1 MKIRK
6 GKKKNL
12 LSFVI
17 MCMMAFF
24 IMAGNV
30 YAEEMTAEPA
40 KQGSITLQDVSGNPG
55 KTGAEYA
62 IYQVLQ
68 STETESTNVFTY
80 AWTDAFRDFGNPT
93 TTGYGKTLDEIKKMA
108 SGPDDFHFN
117 PDSVDQLTPLLKQ
130 YITENSITATKSGV
144 TIGQKAENLPYG
156 YYLILETKTPSG
168 YKASKPVLVE
178 VPKAGAPDVVIT
190 VKEQILAIEKK
201 IVCTETDGKEK
212 LVDAVTSQAGKDIT
226 FQVTYDVPKYASADD
241 VVFKI
246 TDTMEKGLTF
256 GGEESVVVYKNSVEQ
271 KNKLTRDTDYS
282 VTVTEGTSANTTTVV
297 YDFSDQGNGKN
308 YYAKVKDAEKVI
320 IRYTGKLNEN
330 AHFGDGENI
339 TTNVNT
345 VVPTF
350 GENLSS
356 VTDGAPDKTKSYAG
370 AIEITKIDENNS
382 NSPLSGAEFTVYE
395 ADENG
400 NIDINKKAQLVV
412 KDVDGQK
419 TLKDAVA
426 TSGADGKVLFEGL
439 GEGIYYIKE
448 TKSPSGY
455 LLLKEPIKVVVSVT
469 EPVAIVDGNEKA
481 TQFTYTITMNN
492 EEILQ
497 ENNNGV
503 AKINVTNKK
512 GFSLPT
518 TGGKGTYLFT
528 IVGVLFIAS
537 GIILFVR
544 SRKKA

>member
-40 KQGSITLQDVSGNPG
+40 KQGSITLQDVSGNQG

-80 AWTDAFRDFGNPT
+80 DWTDAFRDFGDKT
-93 TTGYGKTLDEIKKMA
+93 KTDYGKTLDEIKEMA

-117 PDSVDQLTPLLKQ
+117 PASVDQLTPLLKR
-130 YITENSITATKSGV
+130 YITENSITATKDGV
-144 TIGQKAENLPYG
+144 KIGQTVENLPYG

-168 YKASKPVLVE
+168 YKASKPALVE

-297 YDFSDQGNGKN
+297 YDFSDQGDGTN

-356 VTDGAPDKTKSYAG
+356 VTNGAPDKTKSYAG

-382 NSPLSGAEFTVYE
+382 NSSLSGAEFTVYE
-395 ADENG
+395 SDNNG
-400 NIDINKKAQLVV
+400 DMTNQIARLVV
-412 KDVDGQK
+412 TENGQK

-492 EEILQ
+492 EEIQQ
-497 ENNNGV
+497 ENKNGV